1 MEVKLCVAKEAR
13 RKSNIEAIGRHIG
26 GYHMEAEYIGRS
38 EHAEFCKRVDAENER
53 QNKRL
58 ELLEENTKQ
67 INSLTT
73 SVEKLA
79 QSIQLMCKEQEQQ
92 GARLE
97 SLESRDGE
105 MWKQVTGYVLTTL
118 IGLAIGFF
126 FKQFGL

>member
-1 MEVKLCVAKEAR
+1 MEVKLCIAKEVR

-26 GYHMEAEYIGRS
+26 GYYMEAEYIGRS
-38 EHAEFCKRVDAENER
+38 EHEEFCKRVDAENER

-58 ELLEENTKQ
+58 ELLEGNTKQ

-105 MWKQVTGYVLTTL
+105 MWKQVTGYVITTL
-118 IGLAIGFF
+118 VGLAIGFF

>member
-1 MEVKLCVAKEAR
+1 MD
-13 RKSNIEAIGRHIG
+13 
-26 GYHMEAEYIGRS
+26 AEYISRS
-38 EHAEFCKRVDAENER
+38 EHAEFCKRVDAEAER

-79 QSIQLMCKEQEQQ
+79 QRIQLMCNEQQQQ
-92 GARLE
+92 GACLE
-97 SLESRDGE
+97 SLVWRDGE
-105 MWKQVTGYVLTTL
+105 MWKQVTGYVLTTV

-126 FKQFGL
+126 FKQFGF

>member
-1 MEVKLCVAKEAR
+1 MNGIIMLFVYAAIMILATVTMTKKEKNVVNFCVG
-13 RKSNIEAIGRHIG
+13 S
-26 GYHMEAEYIGRS
+26 RS
-38 EHAEFCKRVDAENER
+38 EHEEFCKRIDAENGR

-58 ELLEENTKQ
+58 ELLEGNTKQ

>member
-1 MEVKLCVAKEAR
+1 
-13 RKSNIEAIGRHIG
+13 
-26 GYHMEAEYIGRS
+26 MEAEYISRS
-38 EHAEFCKRVDAENER
+38 EHAEFCKRVDAEDER

-58 ELLEENTKQ
+58 GLLEENTKQ

-105 MWKQVTGYVLTTL
+105 MWKQVTGYVITTL
-118 IGLAIGFF
+118 VGLAIGFF
-126 FKQFGL
+126 FKQFGF

>member
-1 MEVKLCVAKEAR
+1 
-13 RKSNIEAIGRHIG
+13 
-26 GYHMEAEYIGRS
+26 MEAEYISRS
-38 EHAEFCKRVDAENER
+38 EHAEFCKRVDAEDER
-53 QNKRL
+53 RL

-105 MWKQVTGYVLTTL
+105 MWKQVTGYVITTL
-118 IGLAIGFF
+118 VGLAIGFF
-126 FKQFGL
+126 FKHFGF

>member
-1 MEVKLCVAKEAR
+1 
-13 RKSNIEAIGRHIG
+13 
-26 GYHMEAEYIGRS
+26 MEAEYISRS
-38 EHAEFCKRVDAENER
+38 EHEEFCKRIDAENGR

-58 ELLEENTKQ
+58 ELLEGNTKQ

-105 MWKQVTGYVLTTL
+105 MWRKVVGYVITAV
-118 IGLAIGFF
+118 IGIVLGFAFTQIGM
-126 FKQFGL
+126 

>member
-1 MEVKLCVAKEAR
+1 
-13 RKSNIEAIGRHIG
+13 
-26 GYHMEAEYIGRS
+26 MEAEYISRS
-38 EHAEFCKRVDAENER
+38 EHAEFCKRVDTEDER

-105 MWKQVTGYVLTTL
+105 MWKQVTGYVITTL
-118 IGLAIGFF
+118 VGLAIGFF
-126 FKQFGL
+126 FKQFGF